1 MGVICLCEDLKEG
14 NVKLKL
20 TVTETCGFGD
30 QINKENRFACLLCS
44 SLTQNMII
52 CSADS
57 VVEFLDQQYESYLQE
72 ELKIK
77 RSMHTYH
84 DTRVHV
90 CLYFI
95 APTGHR

>member
-1 MGVICLCEDLKEG
+1 MVSYFCAVYKRRLDLKEA

-30 QINKENRFACLLCS
+30 QINKEN
-44 SLTQNMII
+44 
-52 CSADS
+52 SADS
-57 VVEFLDQQYESYLQE
+57 VVDFIDQQYENYLQE

-95 APTGHR
+95 APTGHRYDLTRQL

>member
-1 MGVICLCEDLKEG
+1 MKEG

-20 TVTETCGFGD
+20 TVTETSGFGD
-30 QINKENRFACLLCS
+30 QINKENRFIWLFYNRLVYF
-44 SLTQNMII
+44 
-52 CSADS
+52 SADN
-57 VVEFLDQQYESYLQE
+57 VVDFLDAQYESYLQE

-77 RSMHTYH
+77 RSLHLYH

>member
-1 MGVICLCEDLKEG
+1 MVWFIFTNHLPLDLKEA

-30 QINKENRFACLLCS
+30 QINKEN
-44 SLTQNMII
+44 
-52 CSADS
+52 SADS
-57 VVEFLDQQYESYLQE
+57 VVDFIDQQYESYLQE